1 MEQAGSKKWIIPG
14 GYIPFNSTGKE
25 PAFLSQDR
33 ISILNTNKNTATVR
47 ITIFY
52 REDEAVEYAPV
63 KVEGRRIRKI
73 RINDLINPYPVIL
86 EKEYGI
92 MIESDEPVVVQF
104 LKMNTGN
111 KNLSLMGTMASG
123 TD

>member
-1 MEQAGSKKWIIPG
+1 MEQTGSRKWIIPG
-14 GYIPFNSTGKE
+14 GYIPLSSTGKE

-33 ISILNTNKNTATVR
+33 ISILNMNNNTATVR

-52 REDEAVEYAPV
+52 SEDETVELAPV
-63 KVEGRRIRKI
+63 KVIGRRIRKI
-73 RINDLINPYPVIL
+73 RINDLINPYPVLL

-92 MIESDEPVVVQF
+92 MVESDEPVVIQF
-104 LKMNTGN
+104 LKMNTGQN
-111 KNLSLMGTMASG
+111 SLALMGTMAFG

>member
-1 MEQAGSKKWIIPG
+1 MEYTGSKKWIIPG
-14 GYIPFNSTGKE
+14 GNIPFKGNGKE

-33 ISILNTNKNTATVR
+33 ISILNTHKDEVSVT

-52 REDEAVEYAPV
+52 ENDEAVEYAPV
-63 KVEGRRIRKI
+63 KVKGRRIRKI
-73 RINDLINPYPVIL
+73 RINDLINPFPVIL

-92 MIESDEPVVVQF
+92 MIEADHPVVVQF
-104 LKMNTGN
+104 LKMDTGQN
-111 KNLSLMGTMASG
+111 SLALMGTIAFG

>member
-1 MEQAGSKKWIIPG
+1 MEKTGSKKWIIPG
-14 GYIPFNSTGKE
+14 GYIPFNGTGQE

-33 ISILNTNKNTATVR
+33 ISILNINKDTATVR

-52 REDEAVEYAPV
+52 REEEAVEYAPV
-63 KVEGRRIRKI
+63 KVKGRRIRKI
-73 RINDLINPYPVIL
+73 RINDLINPFPVIL

-104 LKMNTGN
+104 IKINTGQN
-111 KNLSLMGTMASG
+111 SLALMGTMAFG

>member
-1 MEQAGSKKWIIPG
+1 MEYIGSRKWIIPG
-14 GYIPFNSTGKE
+14 GYIPFTSNGKE

-33 ISILNTNKNTATVR
+33 ISILNTHKDAVSVR

-52 REDEAVEYAPV
+52 QDDEAVEHAPV
-63 KVEGRRIRKI
+63 KVKGRRIRKI
-73 RINDLINPYPVIL
+73 RINDLINPFPVIL

-92 MIESDEPVVVQF
+92 MIESDHPVVVQF
-104 LKMNTGN
+104 LQQDTGQ
-111 KNLSLMGTMASG
+111 KSLALMGTVAFG